1 MGSSISMMSRDSHQ
15 HQHHGGR
22 HPVGEE
28 VVVEVTPDAD
38 ADADADGI
46 VVMVEVV
53 VMATNSST
61 ELKR

>member
-1 MGSSISMMSRDSHQ
+1 MMDRDSHQ

-38 ADADADGI
+38 GI